1 MARGKHNLPEIYS
14 MQPLVKKITLYTGIE
29 EEKAKAALLVIA
41 AHVKDNFPML
51 RGFTDA
57 ILEVEQL
64 SLERDGIV
72 INKFAAN

>member
-1 MARGKHNLPEIYS
+1 
-14 MQPLVKKITLYTGIE
+14 MQPLAKKITIYTGID
-29 EEKAKAALLVIA
+29 EEKANAVLLVIA
-41 AHVKDNFPML
+41 AHVKENFPML

-57 ILEVEQL
+57 ILDTEKL